1 MSPPSLVSVDE
12 AVREFGRSRF
22 VFFQWLREG
31 KLTRYRSAGDRRT
44 LVDRDEIRRLI
55 EPRPMDMKESPDS
68 DR

>member
-44 LVDRDEIRRLI
+44 LVDRTKSGGSSNLDQWT
-55 EPRPMDMKESPDS
+55 
-68 DR
+68 